1 MLITNK
7 NELKKFAPD
16 QRIWQG
22 IPSVEVTSGGKV
34 YYTFYGGGI
43 KEQFGNYCILKTCRT
58 DFTDHKIIAV
68 EYQGNDGR
76 SYDPCL
82 WIDPLN
88 RLWWIFNVMPNH
100 ATYATICENPDAD
113 EPVFGKPFK
122 IGYDVMLNKPT
133 VLSTGE
139 WLFSIAVWGT
149 GVLAVRDCFT
159 PHRDKKAFVY
169 KSVNNGETFTKL
181 GGAAP
186 VSRSFDEHMIIE
198 KKDGTL
204 AMYIR
209 TRYGIG
215 VSYSCDGGNNWS
227 NPVNSWLGGPDSRF
241 FIRRLKSGRLLLVNH
256 YNFKGRNNLTA
267 MLSEDDGETWKGYL
281 LLDER
286 ANVSYPDAI
295 EASDGYIYITYDRE
309 RGAFLHRLNDALS
322 KPREILIA
330 KVTEEDILAG
340 KIVSKGSEL
349 KVVVDKLT
357 EYNGEDKD
365 PYCEIVKDK
374 DEYVRMLAK
383 KETGNEIVDKLFE
396 DYGRCCMSLSE
407 SSRQIVDEN
416 CELLI
421 DEEKTNDVLSRVVA
435 IEKIISVLGEEISE
449 DYQYSAYVIERVKNI
464 VNDNV
469 STVGFSLNDVAE
481 QLNVSKYYV
490 CHLFKNRVG
499 ITVLQYINH
508 RRLATAKLLLVNSDK
523 SILAISIAVGFVDAA
538 YFSKWFK
545 RMEGITPMAYRNLN
559 KIN

>member
-1 MLITNK
+1 
-7 NELKKFAPD
+7 
-16 QRIWQG
+16 
-22 IPSVEVTSGGKV
+22 
-34 YYTFYGGGI
+34 
-43 KEQFGNYCILKTCRT
+43 
-58 DFTDHKIIAV
+58 
-68 EYQGNDGR
+68 
-76 SYDPCL
+76 
-82 WIDPLN
+82 
-88 RLWWIFNVMPNH
+88 
-100 ATYATICENPDAD
+100 
-113 EPVFGKPFK
+113 
-122 IGYDVMLNKPT
+122 
-133 VLSTGE
+133 
-139 WLFSIAVWGT
+139 
-149 GVLAVRDCFT
+149 
-159 PHRDKKAFVY
+159 
-169 KSVNNGETFTKL
+169 
-181 GGAAP
+181 
-186 VSRSFDEHMIIE
+186 MIIE
-198 KKDGTL
+198 KQDGTL

-227 NPVNSWLGGPDSRF
+227 APVNSWLGGPDSRF

-295 EASDGYIYITYDRE
+295 EANDGYIYVTYDRE

-416 CELLI
+416 CELLLNN
-421 DEEKTNDVLSRVVA
+421 EKSSDVLSRVVA

-464 VNDNV
+464 VNENV
-469 STVGFSLNDVAE
+469 STVGFSLNEVAE
-481 QLNVSKYYV
+481 QLNVSKYYI

-508 RRLATAKLLLVNSDK
+508 RRLSTAKLLLVNSDK
-523 SILAISIAVGFVDAA
+523 SILAISIAVGFIDAA